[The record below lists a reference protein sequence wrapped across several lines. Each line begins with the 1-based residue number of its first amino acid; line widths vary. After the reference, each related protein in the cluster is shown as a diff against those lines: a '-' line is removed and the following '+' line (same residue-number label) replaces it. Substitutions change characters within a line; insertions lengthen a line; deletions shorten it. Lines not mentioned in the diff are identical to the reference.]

1 MDMPILTNSAFEV
14 SNRERV
20 KRPLFVLWIEGIAVP
35 LTTFRLEDALV
46 TRGGYGIGGYGT
58 NGYGL

>member
-1 MDMPILTNSAFEV
+1 MPILTNSVFEA
-14 SNRERV
+14 NNCERV
-20 KRPLFVLWIEGIAVP
+20 KRPLYVLWMEGIAVP

-46 TRGGYGIGGYGT
+46 THGGYGIGGYGL